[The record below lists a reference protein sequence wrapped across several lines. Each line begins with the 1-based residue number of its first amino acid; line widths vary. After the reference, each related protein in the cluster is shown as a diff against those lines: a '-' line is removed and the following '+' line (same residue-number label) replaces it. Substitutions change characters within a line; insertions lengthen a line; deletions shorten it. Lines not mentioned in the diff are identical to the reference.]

1 MNALRPSLDV
11 TEWPRVEV
19 AAGNRDS
26 SSWPIVGEENRGL
39 REKRWVLAPDGSIWL
54 RKKRRESRPY
64 EPAIEVFAL
73 ELARACMLDA
83 AQATLATWH
92 DEHGSRNTGV
102 AVLRFLRDDDVLAG
116 GHEVL
121 RGVDRSYTEED
132 RPAHTLER
140 VLSALQHHETH
151 SDCDLVAPFC
161 RLLLFDGW
169 IGNGDR
175 HPGNWSLVR
184 RRGGLRFSPMYDPA
198 GSLGAELQAK
208 ALELHPPPQNKKAQ
222 LADYERRL
230 QRYVASC
237 PSGFGDGKALI
248 ELDAVIR
255 AAAARGLLP
264 AADLGVFESRLRDTA
279 PQLLK
284 SFDDEALP
292 AVRKRFIL
300 DILERRLNWLRSVL

>member
-19 AAGNRDS
+19 VAGSRDS

-54 RKKRRESRPY
+54 RKKRRESRPC

-73 ELARACMLDA
+73 ELSRACMLDA

-92 DEHGSRNTGV
+92 DEHGNKNKGV
-102 AVLRFLRDDDVLAG
+102 AVLIFLRDDDVLAG

-140 VLSALQHHETH
+140 VLSALRHHEAQ
-151 SDCDLVAPFC
+151 SDCELVAPFC

-184 RRGGLRFSPMYDPA
+184 KRGGLRFSPMYDPA
-198 GSLGAELQAK
+198 GSLGAELQAN
-208 ALELHPPPQNKKAQ
+208 ALELHPPEARKKAQ
-222 LADYERRL
+222 VADYERRL
-230 QRYVASC
+230 QRYVTSC
-237 PSGFGDGKALI
+237 PSGFGDGKVLI
-248 ELDAVIR
+248 GLDAVVK
-255 AAAARGLLP
+255 AAAQRLLP
-264 AADLGVFESRLRDTA
+264 VGELDVFAARLRDTA

-300 DILERRLNWLRSVL
+300 DILDRRLSWLRSVL